1 MLRRAVETS
10 CGGRIPCVQDRPAS
24 IIQNRPQRSQT
35 PLVGPQQ
42 SRQNMPARLAASVQP
57 SATATAPC
65 ASSTSASQQDRTLLC
80 VAVTA
85 SQTTEALRQ
94 VRQAT
99 EAGADSVELRL
110 DFLEDFDA
118 GSTLELLLGSCALPA
133 VVTCRAGWEG

>member
-1 MLRRAVETS
+1 
-10 CGGRIPCVQDRPAS
+10 
-24 IIQNRPQRSQT
+24 
-35 PLVGPQQ
+35 
-42 SRQNMPARLAASVQP
+42 MPLAASMQQE
-57 SATATAPC
+57 ATSLTAP
-65 ASSTSASQQDRTLLC
+65 STPGAGVSHPDKTLLC

-118 GSTLELLLGSCALPA
+118 SQTLELLLGSCALPA
-133 VVTCRAGWEG
+133 IVTCRAGWEG